1 MRGIYFCKCK
11 KQNSGMVDFNKK
23 KSSKFI
29 LNIINK
35 LVNKVY

>member
-1 MRGIYFCKCK
+1 VEYIFVSVK
-11 KQNSGMVDFNKK
+11 KNSGMVDFNKK